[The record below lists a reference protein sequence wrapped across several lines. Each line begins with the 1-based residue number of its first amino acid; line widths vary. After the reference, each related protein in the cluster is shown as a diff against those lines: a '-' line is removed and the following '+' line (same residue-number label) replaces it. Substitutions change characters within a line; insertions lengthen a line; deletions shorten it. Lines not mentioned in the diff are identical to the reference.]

1 MSRAPDGEPTDG
13 RVARSYRSR
22 RAIVD
27 AMRALHAE
35 GDLRPTAPRVAER
48 AGVSVRTVWQ
58 QFADMETLLV
68 EADRR
73 DNEILRSLVQ
83 RIDPDLPLTGR
94 IAMFTG
100 QRARILEQM
109 TPTWR
114 AARLHEPFSAEL
126 ARNKAWTLAKAKT
139 ELETVFTPEL
149 GKLARQEAPAA
160 ARRAARDQHLVI
172 LGVAADRAPARPR
185 AGRGPLPRHLHRAAR
200 RGRVRVT
207 AHRVPAGGCAVPLD
221 NVNGRVYGHRTA
233 GPMVTANHR
242 HRRDY

>member
-1 MSRAPDGEPTDG
+1 VKNAVRLAEGPRPPASEREPADG
-13 RVARSYRSR
+13 RAARSVRSR

-68 EADRR
+68 EANRR
-73 DNEILRSLVQ
+73 DFEILKSLTK
-83 RIDPDLPLTGR
+83 RIDPDLPLGAR
-94 IAMFTG
+94 VAGFTS

-114 AARLHEPFSAEL
+114 AARIHEPFSAEL
-126 ARNKAWTLAKAKT
+126 ARSRATTLAKAKA

-149 GKLARQEAPAA
+149 AELPGKRRQWLLDGLHAISIWSFWESLRTELGLGLDQAEELFRHTFTALLAA
-160 ARRAARDQHLVI
+160 AGFAAEP
-172 LGVAADRAPARPR
+172 GFA
-185 AGRGPLPRHLHRAAR
+185 
-200 RGRVRVT
+200 
-207 AHRVPAGGCAVPLD
+207 
-221 NVNGRVYGHRTA
+221 
-233 GPMVTANHR
+233 
-242 HRRDY
+242 

>member
-1 MSRAPDGEPTDG
+1 MSTAQHTAERPDGLDEPTTDSEPTDG

-22 RAIVD
+22 RAIID

-94 IAMFTG
+94 VAMFTR

-126 ARNKAWTLAKAKT
+126 TRNKAWTLAKARS
-139 ELETVFTPEL
+139 ELEAVFTPEL
-149 GKLARQEAPAA
+149 GRLGGKKRQQLLDGLHAISVWSFWESLRTELLLGPEQAEELFRATFTGLLGAA
-160 ARRAARDQHLVI
+160 GFA
-172 LGVAADRAPARPR
+172 
-185 AGRGPLPRHLHRAAR
+185 
-200 RGRVRVT
+200 
-207 AHRVPAGGCAVPLD
+207 
-221 NVNGRVYGHRTA
+221 
-233 GPMVTANHR
+233 
-242 HRRDY
+242 